1 MRASTDDHRHD
12 IADNEQDAFRLHRRE
27 TSDRNHRS
35 EMIEAED
42 RMAKPGQQALR
53 KGRRHFPTHNVMG
66 GRRLDGEQDGKGR
79 RDYFPPS

>member
-1 MRASTDDHRHD
+1 
-12 IADNEQDAFRLHRRE
+12 
-27 TSDRNHRS
+27 
-35 EMIEAED
+35 MIEAED